1 MHERDNEYPN
11 IKYSVAYIV
20 QLTEHEDFF
29 LKVLLG
35 ISRLSAQVTFPIE
48 HVPAS
53 IFCKKGTSRASFFRS
68 LQQSAISVIN
78 RGFAAHH

>member
-11 IKYSVAYIV
+11 IKYGVAYIV

-29 LKVLLG
+29 QKVLLG
-35 ISRLSAQVTFPIE
+35 ISRLNAQATFPIE

-53 IFCKKGTSRASFFRS
+53 IFCKK
-68 LQQSAISVIN
+68 
-78 RGFAAHH
+78 AHPELPFSDHYNNLLLA